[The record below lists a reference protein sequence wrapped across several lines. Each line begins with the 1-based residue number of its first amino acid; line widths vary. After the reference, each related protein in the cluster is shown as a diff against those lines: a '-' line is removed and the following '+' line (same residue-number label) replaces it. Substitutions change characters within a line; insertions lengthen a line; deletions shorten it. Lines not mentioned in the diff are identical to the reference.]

1 MFRDA
6 AAIDVLLGDAEMRT
20 TRLWLTTPAGLEG
33 LAAAECAECPGW
45 LVERTER
52 GVVEVSVAADCPQ
65 DIVRAAR
72 KLRLVQR
79 LLAFVLRETL
89 PVELDRDQTLA
100 FMQERACHDG
110 GPALVRL
117 APLWRAFSPSHSAPD
132 EELAFHVRAQR
143 GGCHSFSS
151 DDAKRRVALG
161 LTAGSGLRGACRL
174 EFQLNVD
181 VRVHHESVWAGLCL
195 LNTRQEAATI
205 AASSTEPAPPPR
217 ELSVT
222 TLNSTIAHAMLR
234 ALRPHAG
241 ALVVDPMAGCG
252 TLTAGAGVR
261 GTARARRAVL
271 LPRGRQLGRRR
282 RQGARQHLRCSSG
295 RWRCFARCGAL
306 GREAAAAARRVRGPL
321 RQRPALW

>member
-1 MFRDA
+1 MSCSVTPRCA
-6 AAIDVLLGDAEMRT
+6 RHASGSPLPLASRASPPPSAPSA
-20 TRLWLTTPAGLEG
+20 PAGWSSAPSG
-33 LAAAECAECPGW
+33 G
-45 LVERTER
+45 

-89 PVELDRDQTLA
+89 PVELDRDQALA

-110 GPALVRL
+110 GLALVRL

-195 LNTRQEAATI
+195 LNTRQEAAT
-205 AASSTEPAPPPR
+205 SSPPPR
-217 ELSVT
+217 RSRHHRRASSLSPP
-222 TLNSTIAHAMLR
+222 STRRSHTRCFVPCGRMRARWWLTRWPGAAHCRSL
-234 ALRPHAG
+234 
-241 ALVVDPMAGCG
+241 
-252 TLTAGAGVR
+252 AGAGVR
-261 GTARARRAVL
+261 GTARARRTVL